1 MSLAVALAYTEPRC
15 WYVLLTER
23 ERKAAVW
30 LTRNRY
36 LPYWPKYNGQE
47 KLSRGRRRACLRSVI
62 PGYVFLPLANGS
74 DPDWKHVL
82 GTPGVREVIR
92 DGDHTPI
99 SIGDIEIN
107 RIRDIEAALNASPI
121 SAEHAIPFRI
131 GQVVRVRNDM
141 LWQWQGPIL
150 DIDKTGKISIEAD
163 LFGRRTKIV
172 LPVSEI
178 EAI

>member
-1 MSLAVALAYTEPRC
+1 MTAPAYIEPRR

-30 LTRNRY
+30 LERNRY
-36 LPYWPKYNGQE
+36 LPYWPKYSGQE
-47 KLSRGRRRACLRSVI
+47 KLARGRRRACLRSVI

-99 SIGDIEIN
+99 SIGDHEIE
-107 RIRDIEAALNASPI
+107 RIRMIEAALNASPV
-121 SAEHAIPFRI
+121 AAAAGIPFKV
-131 GQVVRVRNDM
+131 GQRVRVRNDM
-141 LWQWQGPIL
+141 LWQWQGQIL
-150 DIDKTGKISIEAD
+150 DIDKSGKISIEAD
-163 LFGRRTKIV
+163 LFGRRTKVV

-178 EAI
+178 EAM